1 MSADTTR
8 GQVQI
13 IARGSLLVRDA
24 AKLAAARRGV
34 SLQDFVIAAIEREI
48 ARDDEGPL
56 RDEVAEALRAITT
69 DTARARADMRRL
81 LEYSVLLRTEERA
94 RMEERVNEWRRRG
107 AGQDNPLFVL
117 TADVG
122 DTGTGT
128 GTEDVGVAS

>member
-1 MSADTTR
+1 MGADTTR

-13 IARGSLLVRDA
+13 IARGSMLVRDA

-56 RDEVAEALRAITT
+56 RDELSEALRAITT

-117 TADVG
+117 TSDAG

-128 GTEDVGVAS
+128 GTEDVGVAT